1 MCVAAGYLHSGC
13 PTAPALSQRPT
24 AARPLRVLRPEPRPK
39 HFRLPAVTLHPVRSK
54 LRATPSISSVSR
66 LSTEC
71 STATTFLLLR
81 SKLECLALAGTRH
94 HSSRSLPRRTCFPA
108 LYTSSVV
115 ASARRERGECF
126 DADQRRPKR
135 CERLRERTLQLSSGP
150 SRRSRSRCVS
160 PWLCAMRVYLLLSR
174 ATRARRASAVPSL
187 PHMPLE
193 AASSGGHRAAAPC
206 IMLHFG
212 QPFARHLAP
221 LNG

>member
-39 HFRLPAVTLHPVRSK
+39 HFRLPAVTLHPVRSEW
-54 LRATPSISSVSR
+54 RATSSISSVSR

-94 HSSRSLPRRTCFPA
+94 HSSRSVPRRTCFPA
-108 LYTSSVV
+108 IYTSSVV

-135 CERLRERTLQLSSGP
+135 CERLRGSS
-150 SRRSRSRCVS
+150 
-160 PWLCAMRVYLLLSR
+160 A
-174 ATRARRASAVPSL
+174 RARY
-187 PHMPLE
+187 
-193 AASSGGHRAAAPC
+193 SSAAAPAAEV
-206 IMLHFG
+206 
-212 QPFARHLAP
+212 ARGASHRGSAQCAFTFS
-221 LNG
+221 